1 MLESFTGISIC
12 LSKQTIRV
20 SLTASWSSPH
30 KYLINCQAY
39 ANLKSQIC
47 DWERLT
53 VFSQQLPQEPWI
65 PQVAQAHYR
74 NADVTL
80 ACWWCCV
87 TNGYL
92 QRLVWDV
99 RKTM

>member
-39 ANLKSQIC
+39 ANLKSLGYHR
-47 DWERLT
+47 WPKLT
-53 VFSQQLPQEPWI
+53 TGMRTWLL
-65 PQVAQAHYR
+65 
-74 NADVTL
+74 L
-80 ACWWCCV
+80 AGGV
-87 TNGYL
+87 VL
-92 QRLVWDV
+92 QTVIYEGLYG
-99 RKTM
+99 M